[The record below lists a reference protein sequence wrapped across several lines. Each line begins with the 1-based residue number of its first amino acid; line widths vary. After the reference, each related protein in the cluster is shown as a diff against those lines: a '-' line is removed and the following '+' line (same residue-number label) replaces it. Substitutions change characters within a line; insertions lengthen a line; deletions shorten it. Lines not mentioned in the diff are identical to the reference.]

1 MGICTSAG
9 VIRDFAGP
17 YYVSEDNMAFGK
29 PVKYWK
35 LDPNKVYSSSPNA
48 WDTAVHDASEE
59 YKHRMHN
66 LCCDNCHSHVAL
78 ALNLMRYDNSSSWNM
93 VKLCFLSLLYGKYV
107 RVLSALCGRAHN
119 KACPAPCECSEP
131 ARTVKCVLK
140 ELKAVP
146 AEIPRY
152 TRNLFITSNQIA
164 LISSQDFQGLPNL
177 VTLSLA
183 NNRISAVESQAFSAL
198 PSLRYLDL
206 SNNRLATIHPDAF
219 SSRNNSIR
227 ELNLSRSFYNSSAIR
242 PVAAAIVQ
250 GGFRSLS
257 KLELTNNE
265 IVYLPLGMF
274 SSLRSLRHLD
284 LRNNSL
290 VDIKNSTFAGL
301 HLEHLD
307 LTLNALKTLR
317 IEALAELGRQLR
329 LRLFLRDN
337 PFVCNCDIEDLV
349 SWLNQSQQVADMEKL
364 VCVFPRHLQNTSLL
378 DLAGAELGCHSSQH
392 SKNTLQTS
400 YVFLGIVLGIIGTVF
415 LFVLFL
421 NRRGIK
427 TWVNSTRDAC
437 RDFME
442 EYRYRYEIDSD
453 PRVTQVATLDI

>member
-1 MGICTSAG
+1 WPPFVCRHVGNVPPGAPPCQSG
-9 VIRDFAGP
+9 VLGAP
-17 YYVSEDNMAFGK
+17 APE
-29 PVKYWK
+29 
-35 LDPNKVYSSSPNA
+35 SSPCPA
-48 WDTAVHDASEE
+48 CLPGVPSPLRVFGTSPDCQVCPEGAERCSGRDPQVHPQPLH
-59 YKHRMHN
+59 HRQP
-66 LCCDNCHSHVAL
+66 DRSHQQPGLPGAAQPGHPL
-78 ALNLMRYDNSSSWNM
+78 PGQQQDKGRSSWESR
-93 VKLCFLSLLYGKYV
+93 LQGTELGGKWGI
-107 RVLSALCGRAHN
+107 SAVSYQRFT
-119 KACPAPCECSEP
+119 PA
-131 ARTVKCVLK
+131 
-140 ELKAVP
+140 
-146 AEIPRY
+146 
-152 TRNLFITSNQIA
+152 
-164 LISSQDFQGLPNL
+164 
-177 VTLSLA
+177 
-183 NNRISAVESQAFSAL
+183 RISAVESQAFSAL

-219 SSRNNSIR
+219 NSRNNSIR
-227 ELNLSRSFYNSSAIR
+227 ELNLSRSLYNSSAIR

-301 HLEHLD
+301 DLEHLD

-349 SWLNQSQQVADMEKL
+349 SWLNQSQQVADVEKL
-364 VCVFPRHLQNTSLL
+364 ACVFPRHLQNTSLM
-378 DLAGAELGCHSSQH
+378 DLAGAELGCHTSQH
-392 SKNTLQTS
+392 RKNTLQTS
-400 YVFLGIVLGIIGTVF
+400 YVFLGVVLGIIGVVF
-415 LFVLFL
+415 LFVLYL

-437 RDFME
+437 RNFME

-453 PRVTQVATLDI
+453 PRVTQVSTLDI

>member
-1 MGICTSAG
+1 MRSLACGGSGFKAAEPRGSRYHGPGGGRRGPAARRRGPAAG
-9 VIRDFAGP
+9 
-17 YYVSEDNMAFGK
+17 E
-29 PVKYWK
+29 
-35 LDPNKVYSSSPNA
+35 SPPR
-48 WDTAVHDASEE
+48 WP
-59 YKHRMHN
+59 RP
-66 LCCDNCHSHVAL
+66 LP
-78 ALNLMRYDNSSSWNM
+78 LNLKALGWVGSFSIMLDSSGPP
-93 VKLCFLSLLYGKYV
+93 FLLLAP
-107 RVLSALCGRAHN
+107 LACQ
-119 KACPAPCECSEP
+119 ACPAPCECSEP

-140 ELKAVP
+140 ELSAVP
-146 AEIPRY
+146 AEIPGY

-164 LISSQDFQGLPNL
+164 PGVPTTGPAQPAASP
-177 VTLSLA
+177 
-183 NNRISAVESQAFSAL
+183 SAVESHAFSAL

-206 SNNRLATIHPDAF
+206 SNNRLVTIHPDAF
-219 SSRNNSIR
+219 NSRNNSIR
-227 ELNLSRSFYNSSAIR
+227 ELNLSRSFYNSSTIR
-242 PVAAAIVQ
+242 PVAAAIIQ
-250 GGFRSLS
+250 GGFWSLS

-265 IVYLPLGMF
+265 IVYLPLAMF

-301 HLEHLD
+301 DLEHLD

-329 LRLFLRDN
+329 LRLFLKEN

-349 SWLNQSQQVADMEKL
+349 SWLNQSQQVADVEKL
-364 VCVFPRHLQNTSLL
+364 ACVFPRHLQNTSLM

-400 YVFLGIVLGIIGTVF
+400 YVFLGVVLGIIGMVF
-415 LFVLFL
+415 LFVLYL

-437 RDFME
+437 RNFME

-453 PRVTQVATLDI
+453 PHITQVSTLDI

>member
-1 MGICTSAG
+1 CPGLGCRVPAQTLEKALGWVGSFSIMLDSSGPPLSAG
-9 VIRDFAGP
+9 ML
-17 YYVSEDNMAFGK
+17 EM
-29 PVKYWK
+29 
-35 LDPNKVYSSSPNA
+35 
-48 WDTAVHDASEE
+48 
-59 YKHRMHN
+59 
-66 LCCDNCHSHVAL
+66 
-78 ALNLMRYDNSSSWNM
+78 
-93 VKLCFLSLLYGKYV
+93 SLQQPPL
-107 RVLSALCGRAHN
+107 
-119 KACPAPCECSEP
+119 ACPAPCECSEP

-140 ELKAVP
+140 ELSAVP
-146 AEIPRY
+146 AEIPGY

-164 LISSQDFQGLPNL
+164 PVESPGIFAMSMTIS
-177 VTLSLA
+177 LSHP
-183 NNRISAVESQAFSAL
+183 RISAVESHAFSAL

-206 SNNRLATIHPDAF
+206 SNNRLVTIHPDAF
-219 SSRNNSIR
+219 NSRNNSIR
-227 ELNLSRSFYNSSAIR
+227 ELNLSRSFYNSSTIR
-242 PVAAAIVQ
+242 PVAAAIIQ
-250 GGFRSLS
+250 GGFWSLS

-265 IVYLPLGMF
+265 IVYLPLAMF

-301 HLEHLD
+301 DLEHLD

-329 LRLFLRDN
+329 LRLFLKEN

-349 SWLNQSQQVADMEKL
+349 SWLNQSQQVADVEKL
-364 VCVFPRHLQNTSLL
+364 ACVFPRHLQNTSLM

-400 YVFLGIVLGIIGTVF
+400 YVFLGVVLGIIGMVF
-415 LFVLFL
+415 LFVLYL

-437 RDFME
+437 RNFME

-453 PRVTQVATLDI
+453 PHVNQVSTLDI

>member
-1 MGICTSAG
+1 MSLLTAFRGGLGGGLVCLASCWTLVAPPLSAG
-9 VIRDFAGP
+9 VLEMSLREP
-17 YYVSEDNMAFGK
+17 
-29 PVKYWK
+29 P
-35 LDPNKVYSSSPNA
+35 P
-48 WDTAVHDASEE
+48 AS
-59 YKHRMHN
+59 
-66 LCCDNCHSHVAL
+66 LG
-78 ALNLMRYDNSSSWNM
+78 SWG
-93 VKLCFLSLLYGKYV
+93 LLLLSLL
-107 RVLSALCGRAHN
+107 LAPLACP
-119 KACPAPCECSEP
+119 ACPAPCECSEP

-140 ELKAVP
+140 ELSAVP

-152 TRNLFITSNQIA
+152 TRNLFITSNQIYIGPRAA
-164 LISSQDFQGLPNL
+164 LLTPPPVPPLAPMTIS
-177 VTLSLA
+177 LSHP
-183 NNRISAVESQAFSAL
+183 RISAVESQAFSAL

-219 SSRNNSIR
+219 NSRNNSIR
-227 ELNLSRSFYNSSAIR
+227 ELNLSRSLYNSSAIR
-242 PVAAAIVQ
+242 PVAAAIIQ

-301 HLEHLD
+301 DLEHLD

-349 SWLNQSQQVADMEKL
+349 SWLNQSQQVADVEKL
-364 VCVFPRHLQNTSLL
+364 ACVFPRHLQNTSLM

-400 YVFLGIVLGIIGTVF
+400 YVFLGVVLGIIGVVF
-415 LFVLFL
+415 LFVLYL

-437 RDFME
+437 RNFME

-453 PRVTQVATLDI
+453 PRVTQVSTLDI

>member
-1 MGICTSAG
+1 MEKERPSVSRAG
-9 VIRDFAGP
+9 VLEMSLREP
-17 YYVSEDNMAFGK
+17 
-29 PVKYWK
+29 P
-35 LDPNKVYSSSPNA
+35 P
-48 WDTAVHDASEE
+48 AS
-59 YKHRMHN
+59 
-66 LCCDNCHSHVAL
+66 LG
-78 ALNLMRYDNSSSWNM
+78 SWG
-93 VKLCFLSLLYGKYV
+93 LLLLSLL
-107 RVLSALCGRAHN
+107 LAPLACQ
-119 KACPAPCECSEP
+119 ACPAPCECSEP

-140 ELKAVP
+140 ELNTVP
-146 AEIPRY
+146 AEIPKY

-183 NNRISAVESQAFSAL
+183 NNRISVVESQAFSAL

-227 ELNLSRSFYNSSAIR
+227 ELNLSRSFYNSSAIW

-274 SSLRSLRHLD
+274 SSLHSLRHLD

-349 SWLNQSQQVADMEKL
+349 SWLNQSQQVADVEKL
-364 VCVFPRHLQNTSLL
+364 VCVFPRHLQNTSLM

-392 SKNTLQTS
+392 SKNTLHTS
-400 YVFLGIVLGIIGTVF
+400 YVFLGIVLGIIGMVF
-415 LFVLFL
+415 IFVLYL
-421 NRRGIK
+421 NRGGIK

-437 RDFME
+437 HDFME
-442 EYRYRYEIDSD
+442 EYHYRYEIDSD

>member
-1 MGICTSAG
+1 CPGLGCRVPAQTLEKALGWVGSFSIMLDSSGPPLSAG
-9 VIRDFAGP
+9 MLEMSLQQP
-17 YYVSEDNMAFGK
+17 
-29 PVKYWK
+29 P
-35 LDPNKVYSSSPNA
+35 L
-48 WDTAVHDASEE
+48 AS
-59 YKHRMHN
+59 
-66 LCCDNCHSHVAL
+66 LG
-78 ALNLMRYDNSSSWNM
+78 SWG
-93 VKLCFLSLLYGKYV
+93 LLLLSLL
-107 RVLSALCGRAHN
+107 LAPLACQ
-119 KACPAPCECSEP
+119 ACPAPCECSEP

-140 ELKAVP
+140 ELSAVP
-146 AEIPRY
+146 AEIPGY

-164 LISSQDFQGLPNL
+164 RITVESPGIFAMSMTIS
-177 VTLSLA
+177 LSHP
-183 NNRISAVESQAFSAL
+183 RISAVESHAFSAL

-206 SNNRLATIHPDAF
+206 SNNRLVTIHPDAF
-219 SSRNNSIR
+219 NSRNNSIR
-227 ELNLSRSFYNSSAIR
+227 ELNLSRSFYNSSTIR
-242 PVAAAIVQ
+242 PVAAAIIQ
-250 GGFRSLS
+250 GGFWSLS

-265 IVYLPLGMF
+265 IVYLPLAMF

-301 HLEHLD
+301 DLEHLD

-329 LRLFLRDN
+329 LRLFLKEN

-349 SWLNQSQQVADMEKL
+349 SWLNQSQQVADVEKL
-364 VCVFPRHLQNTSLL
+364 ACVFPRHLQNTSLM

-400 YVFLGIVLGIIGTVF
+400 YVFLGVVLGIIGMVF
-415 LFVLFL
+415 LFVLYL

-437 RDFME
+437 RNFME

-453 PRVTQVATLDI
+453 PHVNQVSTLDI

>member
-1 MGICTSAG
+1 WDYSCERGLQ
-9 VIRDFAGP
+9 DQDP
-17 YYVSEDNMAFGK
+17 YFTLLSF
-29 PVKYWK
+29 
-35 LDPNKVYSSSPNA
+35 LHSSSIGLLSVSPWA
-48 WDTAVHDASEE
+48 VEEHSLQLSPPGTASA
-59 YKHRMHN
+59 
-66 LCCDNCHSHVAL
+66 
-78 ALNLMRYDNSSSWNM
+78 
-93 VKLCFLSLLYGKYV
+93 SLL
-107 RVLSALCGRAHN
+107 LAPLACQ
-119 KACPAPCECSEP
+119 ACPAPCECSEP

-140 ELKAVP
+140 ELSAVP
-146 AEIPRY
+146 AEIPGY

-164 LISSQDFQGLPNL
+164 PAQPTASLGSRPPAPLSPLPAL
-177 VTLSLA
+177 DSGC
-183 NNRISAVESQAFSAL
+183 RISTVESHAFSAL

-206 SNNRLATIHPDAF
+206 SNNRLVTIYPDAF
-219 SSRNNSIR
+219 NSRNNSIW
-227 ELNLSRSFYNSSAIR
+227 ELNLSRSFYNSSTIQ

-257 KLELTNNE
+257 RLELTNNE
-265 IVYLPLGMF
+265 IVYLPLDMF
-274 SSLRSLRHLD
+274 SSLHSLRHLD

-301 HLEHLD
+301 DLEHLD

-329 LRLFLRDN
+329 LRLFLKEN

-349 SWLNQSQQVADMEKL
+349 SWLNQSQQVADVEKL
-364 VCVFPRHLQNTSLL
+364 ACVFPRHLQNTSLM

-400 YVFLGIVLGIIGTVF
+400 YVFLGVVLGIIGVIF
-415 LFVLFL
+415 LFVLYL

-437 RDFME
+437 RNFME

-453 PRVTQVATLDI
+453 PHVTQISTLDI

>member
-1 MGICTSAG
+1 MSLLTAFRGGLGGGLVCLASCWTLVAPPLSAG
-9 VIRDFAGP
+9 VLEMSLREP
-17 YYVSEDNMAFGK
+17 
-29 PVKYWK
+29 P
-35 LDPNKVYSSSPNA
+35 P
-48 WDTAVHDASEE
+48 AS
-59 YKHRMHN
+59 
-66 LCCDNCHSHVAL
+66 LG
-78 ALNLMRYDNSSSWNM
+78 SWG
-93 VKLCFLSLLYGKYV
+93 LLLLSLL
-107 RVLSALCGRAHN
+107 LAPLACP
-119 KACPAPCECSEP
+119 ACPAPCECSEP

-140 ELKAVP
+140 ELSAVP

-152 TRNLFITSNQIA
+152 TRNLFITSNQITPA
-164 LISSQDFQGLPNL
+164 AGPCQRTQAYMTIS
-177 VTLSLA
+177 LSHP
-183 NNRISAVESQAFSAL
+183 RISAVESQAFSAL

-219 SSRNNSIR
+219 NSRNNSIR
-227 ELNLSRSFYNSSAIR
+227 ELNLSRSLYNSSAIR
-242 PVAAAIVQ
+242 PVAAAIIQ

-301 HLEHLD
+301 DLEHLD

-349 SWLNQSQQVADMEKL
+349 SWLNQSQQVADVEKL
-364 VCVFPRHLQNTSLL
+364 ACVFPRHLQNTSLM

-400 YVFLGIVLGIIGTVF
+400 YVFLGVVLGIIGVVF
-415 LFVLFL
+415 LFVLYL

-437 RDFME
+437 RNFME

-453 PRVTQVATLDI
+453 PRVTQVSTLDI